1 MLENIK
7 LNTLFQAHTGL
18 GAGPISTN
26 QKGKTS
32 KFSWQ
37 QAEYTVEFCL
47 SSGEKISRRLNIL
60 TVLSNKS
67 EEQVPK
73 GLSCYRVIQLSSRT
87 KLKNP
92 QRIIKICN
100 TQQGNNHN
108 FRYIIKNDK
117 ACKEAGK
124 LDPYN
129 EGNAKTHTHIQMI
142 QLIELLKDIKTIL
155 IVFCM
160 FNKPEER

>member
-1 MLENIK
+1 MPENIK
-7 LNTLFQAHTGL
+7 PNTLFQAHTGL

-32 KFSWQ
+32 KSSCQ
-37 QAEYTVEFCL
+37 QAEYKEEFCL

-60 TVLSNKS
+60 IVLSNKS

-73 GLSCYRVIQLSSRT
+73 GLSCYHVIQLRSRT

-92 QRIIKICN
+92 QRITKICN

-108 FRYIIKNDK
+108 FQYLIQNDK

-129 EGNAKTHTHIQMI
+129 EGKVTHTHTQMI

-155 IVFCM
+155 IVFCL